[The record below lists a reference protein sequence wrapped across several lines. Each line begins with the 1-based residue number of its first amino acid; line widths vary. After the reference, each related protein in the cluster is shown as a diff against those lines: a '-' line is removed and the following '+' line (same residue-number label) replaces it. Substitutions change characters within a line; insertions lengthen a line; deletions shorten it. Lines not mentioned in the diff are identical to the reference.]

1 MAKSKHTVYLSEAS
15 FKNLAENLRAYKQD
29 LKDNC
34 QIFCNELAAEGYE
47 VIHAVLAEHRG
58 TDSTGA
64 TIGSLIEIEQDSK
77 RDVFKTTVQ
86 VTSDAIL
93 FLEFGSGL
101 VGVGTA
107 DHAAEFDMGSGTYE
121 PKAERQNPAYD
132 NWENPKGWWYTDES
146 GKAKHSVGMPAAMPM
161 YRGGEAMKTK
171 IQEVAMRV
179 FGND

>member
-47 VIHAVLAEHRG
+47 VIHAVLEEHKE
-58 TDSTGA
+58 TGA
-64 TIGSLIEIEQDSK
+64 TVGSLIEIEQDSK
-77 RDVFKTTVQ
+77 GNTFKTTVQ

-107 DHAAEFDMGSGTYE
+107 NHAAEFGMGSGTYE
-121 PKAERQNPAYD
+121 PKAKRQNPAYD

-146 GKAKHSVGMPAAMPM
+146 GKARHSVGMPAAMPM